1 MTAEERGTQVKVGI
15 FMAIG
20 LAAVGLM
27 VVYFGRFGDSVR
39 NYYDLRVEYPNA
51 AGIYKG
57 ASVLLAGAKIGMVD
71 TPPVILKDLDGV
83 AVGLKIYEDVKIPE
97 KAEFTI
103 GSSGLL
109 GDKFIQIII
118 PEGAKDSPPFPPDA
132 TIVGHGE
139 KGFEDITEQ
148 AGVLLADIQ
157 KAIGNIN
164 AIAEKLNS
172 DVFKKSTMEDLN
184 ATMANLRETSA
195 SFADASK
202 KIDDVVENAKGA
214 IKTGEQTMVSAKE
227 AADELKKTITDVRSI
242 VQQTKQGRGAL
253 GMLLSDKEVADNL
266 RALVIN
272 LRRHGILWYKDRAN
286 QPEPAR
292 R

>member
-39 NYYDLRVEYPNA
+39 SYYDLRVEYPNA

-71 TPPVILKDLDGV
+71 TAPVILPDLNGV
-83 AVGLKIYEDVKIPE
+83 AVGLKIYEDVKIPS

-118 PEGAKDSPPFPPDA
+118 PEGARESPAILPGA
-132 TIVGHGE
+132 TIVGQGE

-148 AGVLLADIQ
+148 AGILLADIQ
-157 KAIGNIN
+157 KAVGNIN

-184 ATMANLRETSA
+184 ATLANLRETSA
-195 SFADASK
+195 SFADASR
-202 KIDDVVENAKGA
+202 KIDGVVENAKDA
-214 IKTGEQTMVSAKE
+214 IKTGEQTMISAKG

-242 VQQTKQGRGAL
+242 VQQTKQGKGAL